1 MTTPPESK
9 RIVCAVDQA
18 LLKEWAQ
25 HPFFVVFTF
34 ILEIVLACFL
44 ALYDSLEPFT
54 MTEFP
59 LKTIVSNLFIF
70 WTIIALFLAWIYRKA
85 AYQVMAQH
93 GPVEAILWRR
103 VWPLRALATLFILAV
118 FLLK

>member
-25 HPFFVVFTF
+25 HPIFVVFTF
-34 ILEIVLACFL
+34 VLGIVLAFFL
-44 ALYDSLEPFT
+44 ALYDSPEPFT
-54 MTEFP
+54 MAHFP
-59 LKTIVSNLFIF
+59 LKAIVSNLFIF

-103 VWPLRALATLFILAV
+103 VWPLRALATLFIVAV